1 MSDTIALA
9 WASVPEYT
17 LNHLGRASRVNVQV
31 GDASA
36 RTWALRGAAAGG
48 AVTAAIWLLLAAPL
62 FALIGV
68 AIGSTVGAGL
78 GVVVGSRS
86 NARWAGDV
94 GAAVVPA
101 FAVAFLNGLVLLYLV
116 THAH

>member
-1 MSDTIALA
+1 MNL
-9 WASVPEYT
+9 
-17 LNHLGRASRVNVQV
+17 QV
-31 GDASA
+31 GDAPS
-36 RTWALRGAAAGG
+36 RRWALCGAAAGG

-68 AIGSTVGAGL
+68 ALGSSVGAWL
-78 GVVVGSRS
+78 GMVVGSRS
-86 NARWAGDV
+86 NARWAGDI

-101 FAVAFLNGLVLLYLV
+101 FAVAFLNGLLLLYLL